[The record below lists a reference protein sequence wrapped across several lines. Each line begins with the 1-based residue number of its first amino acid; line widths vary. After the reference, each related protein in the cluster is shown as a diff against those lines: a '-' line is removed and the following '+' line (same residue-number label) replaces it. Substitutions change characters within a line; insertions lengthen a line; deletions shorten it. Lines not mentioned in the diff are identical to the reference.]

1 MHSKGKVQMYKP
13 GSRPTDA
20 VKTEVAEENRSEEHT
35 SELQSP

>member
-20 VKTEVAEENRSEEHT
+20 IKTEVAEENMVT
-35 SELQSP
+35 DQQSAASF